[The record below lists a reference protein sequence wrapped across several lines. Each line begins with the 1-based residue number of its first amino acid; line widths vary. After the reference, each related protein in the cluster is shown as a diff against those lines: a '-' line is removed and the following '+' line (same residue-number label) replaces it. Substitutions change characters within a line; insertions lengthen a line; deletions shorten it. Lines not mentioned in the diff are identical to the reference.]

1 MYTLHFKLEET
12 GNLRHNDTTDKN
24 LQHLLFHQILASSAA
39 PNGIGVSTNIPFTFL
54 IK

>member
-39 PNGIGVSTNIPFTFL
+39 SKWHWGDYEYTIYVPD
-54 IK
+54 